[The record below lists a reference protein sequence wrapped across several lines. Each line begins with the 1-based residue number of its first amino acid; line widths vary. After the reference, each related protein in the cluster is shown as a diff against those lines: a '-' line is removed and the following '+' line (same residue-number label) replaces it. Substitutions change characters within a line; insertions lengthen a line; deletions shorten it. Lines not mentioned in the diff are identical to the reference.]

1 MLWHASLHAVPA
13 QSGGSV
19 PWLLCFASRTQ
30 DERHRQEP
38 AIALCEAALQRLIVA
53 HAAALQH
60 WSGHYRQA
68 GRQGC
73 AIKQGHRCRVRLP
86 RHDLLHL
93 AAAVLS
99 GGGVAVCAPCTLCQA
114 AHLVKARPL
123 SALIGKPSHTYILA
137 ALACLH
143 LLSDSLFCSVE
154 FPPAVRTG
162 NLLSSEIPSKMPLHF
177 ASLWTRTSKR
187 RMQTSL
193 AAFPLQRHLPL
204 VKGCVS
210 ACCLCTC
217 ALSMNVC
224 VSPQ

>member
-1 MLWHASLHAVPA
+1 MKQLCNVSSSLT
-13 QSGGSV
+13 
-19 PWLLCFASRTQ
+19 LLHFSIGQGTI
-30 DERHRQEP
+30 DK
-38 AIALCEAALQRLIVA
+38 LV
-53 HAAALQH
+53 
-60 WSGHYRQA
+60 
-68 GRQGC
+68 GRVVRSN
-73 AIKQGHRCRVRLP
+73 KVTHRCRVRLP

-143 LLSDSLFCSVE
+143 RLSDSLFCSVE